1 MCVCVRER
9 EGKRESERGR
19 DDELEERDER
29 GAKRESGREYENMKN
44 LKMRKKPRV
53 AQSKKVQKISM
64 SGTNFIK
71 AKQNNSVIAFPRTT
85 ANALEKFIETLMVLV
100 AQDCK

>member
-1 MCVCVRER
+1 MW
-9 EGKRESERGR
+9 
-19 DDELEERDER
+19 
-29 GAKRESGREYENMKN
+29 
-44 LKMRKKPRV
+44 MRKKPRV